1 MRSDAVRT
9 GLLVLLI
16 CAAIDLAFC
25 SILLAL
31 VWVEHRRQR
40 RKAAASGQPMSSAA
54 GQFGCLAA
62 GAVIG
67 FVVLYGTGW
76 LLLRE

>member
-1 MRSDAVRT
+1 VRT
-9 GLLVLLI
+9 GLLVLLV

-25 SILLAL
+25 TILLAF
-31 VWVEHRRQR
+31 VWVEHHRQR
-40 RKAAASGQPMSSAA
+40 RQAIANGQPMSSAA

-67 FVVLYGTGW
+67 FVVLYGVGW
-76 LLLRE
+76 LLLRG